1 MATQPGSDGAHIMD
15 LSGYVDVAQ
24 RLQIAAG
31 RFPELRIQELETDTI
46 EVDGHRY
53 IRVKVSV
60 WRTPDDPLPV
70 IAECWEPFPGKTP
83 YTRDSEQANA
93 STSAVGRAL
102 RLLLPDVGGPVASA
116 EEVRNRSGEG
126 SDGEAGPPRRSPR
139 SVPNS
144 PTGADRPQAS
154 ADKPASD
161 KQRNYAKALMRSR
174 GMADWSPPDDWTAAD
189 ASSLIEELK
198 AEVSE

>member
-1 MATQPGSDGAHIMD
+1 MD

-31 RFPELRIQELETDTI
+31 RFPELRIQELETAPI
-46 EVDGHRY
+46 EVDGQQY

-60 WRTPDDPLPV
+60 WRSPDDPLPV
-70 IAECWEPFPGKTP
+70 IAECWECTPGRTQF
-83 YTRDSEQANA
+83 TRGSEQANA

-102 RLLLPDVGGPVASA
+102 RFLLPDVGGPVASA

-139 SVPNS
+139 QQSTPA
-144 PTGADRPQAS
+144 GGDDRPTAS
-154 ADKPASD
+154 ADRPASD

-174 GMADWSPPDDWTAAD
+174 GLTDWSPPDDWSAAD
-189 ASSLIEELK
+189 ASQLIEELK